1 MRTSPE
7 RTLEPALPFEV
18 GRTGLASFLL
28 PLLRPRDA
36 KAAIVDADVLT
47 LVRPFGTRTIPIQE
61 IESASVARA
70 WFWRGVRIRH
80 AYGREAVSGLSWHQ
94 ARTLVDALEAS
105 RLGWWRRTL
114 AAH

>member
-1 MRTSPE
+1 MGEASAGHISVYLGGMRTSPE

-47 LVRPFGTRTIPIQE
+47 LVRPFGTTLSDEPDPLRQIT
-61 IESASVARA
+61 
-70 WFWRGVRIRH
+70 
-80 AYGREAVSGLSWHQ
+80 REWVL
-94 ARTLVDALEAS
+94 
-105 RLGWWRRTL
+105 
-114 AAH
+114 